1 MLPRIEQEISERV
14 THFSRRL
21 ERVHVIAILDHLLF
35 AIHETVQSS
44 CDPNVQPRDGP
55 SQCNS
60 ILGLDHNVDVV
71 TLNRKM
77 AQAHPQPLAGQP
89 ERLLDGREA
98 LALAEAYHIGTDSN
112 GHVLGLTSAHFGTRH
127 VRELVSV
134 ALATRSFALSTP
146 ASEYKRLL
154 VHGTT
159 RSLII
164 MNS

>member
-1 MLPRIEQEISERV
+1 MLPGIEQEIPQRV

-21 ERVHVIAILDHLLF
+21 ERVHMIAIFNHLPF
-35 AIHETVQSS
+35 AIHETVERSG
-44 CDPNVQPRDGP
+44 DANVQGRDGP
-55 SQCNS
+55 SECHS

-71 TLNRKM
+71 TLHRKM
-77 AQAHPQPLAGQP
+77 AQAHTKPLSGQP